1 MITIQREKWIDCIDE
16 LMPLCRAA
24 FDLGEHKTVGFELDL
39 DAELYQ
45 QMCDADI
52 LHCLVMRNGDEP
64 IGMHWLYI
72 TPTPRHKGKVMAQT
86 DVIYVLPEHRNSSI
100 RLINWSEQ
108 YIKNLADMWIL
119 SNRPYSDREKLWAK
133 KGFGLI
139 ETVMIKRV

>member
-1 MITIQREKWIDCIDE
+1 MIAIQREKWIDCIDE
-16 LMPLCRAA
+16 LMPLCHAA
-24 FDLGEHKTVGFELDL
+24 FDLGEHKKVGFELDL

-45 QMCDADI
+45 QMCDANI
-52 LHCLVMRNGDEP
+52 LHCLVMRKGDVP
-64 IGMHWLYI
+64 IGMHWIYI

-119 SNRPYSDREKLWAK
+119 SNRPYSDRGKLWAR

>member
-16 LMPLCRAA
+16 LMPLCHAA
-24 FDLGEHKTVGFELDL
+24 FDLGEHKMVGFELDF
-39 DAELYQ
+39 DTELCQ
-45 QMCDADI
+45 QMCEADI
-52 LHCLVMRNGDEP
+52 LHSLVMRKDGEP
-64 IGMHWLYI
+64 IGMHWIYV
-72 TPTPRHKGKVMAQT
+72 TPAPRHKGRVMAQT
-86 DVIYVLPEHRNSSI
+86 DVIYVKEEHRNNSL

>member
-1 MITIQREKWIDCIDE
+1 MITIQREKWGDCIGE
-16 LMPLCRAA
+16 LMPLCQAA
-24 FDLGEHKTVGFELDL
+24 FDLGEHKKVGFELDL

-45 QMCDADI
+45 QMCDANI
-52 LHCLVMRNGDEP
+52 LHCLVMRKGDVP
-64 IGMHWLYI
+64 IGMHWVYI

-86 DVIYVLPEHRNSSI
+86 DVIYVLPEYRNNSI

-139 ETVMIKRV
+139 ETVMIKRI